1 MPSART
7 RLTPLA
13 LLLAALPAAGCT
25 VTGHPV
31 APADLG
37 TPRSE
42 ADLLAVLEEPG
53 PLTVET
59 VPSADWAVDRG
70 GLVNLKDAKAK
81 AAGLADVP
89 EPIQIYFHAVRHPT
103 RGTFLVDTGVERA
116 LRDAPDRA
124 ALRGLPARF
133 MHLERLTVRRPLGD
147 WLAAEPAPVRAVLL
161 THLHLDHVTGMP
173 DLPGGTPLYAGPGEA
188 TTRGF
193 LNLFVRGSTDRALD
207 GKGPLRPWPFRPLS
221 SPAPRGEGSAGTGP
235 LPERREAARRFDGV
249 VDVLGDGT
257 LWALLLPGHTPGSTA
272 YLART
277 PAGPVLLAGDVCH
290 TRWGWENGV
299 EPGTFSGDAD
309 AAKASFEKL
318 RAFAAEHPRMQVR
331 LGHQP

>member
-1 MPSART
+1 MPPPRS
-7 RLTPLA
+7 P
-13 LLLAALPAAGCT
+13 LAALALALATGLAGCG
-25 VTGHPV
+25 VTSHPT

-42 ADLLAVLEEPG
+42 ADLLAVLDRPG
-53 PLTVET
+53 PLAVET
-59 VPSADWAVDRG
+59 IASADWAVDRA
-70 GLVNLKDAKAK
+70 GLLDLAHPKAR

-133 MHLERLTVRRPLGD
+133 MHLERLVVRRPLGD
-147 WLAAEPAPVRAVLL
+147 FLAAEAAPVRGVLF
-161 THLHLDHVTGMP
+161 THLHVDHVSGAP
-173 DLPGGTPLYAGPGEA
+173 DLPAGTPLYAGPGEA
-188 TTRGF
+188 TTRAF
-193 LNLFVRGSTDRALD
+193 LNAFVRGTTDRALA
-207 GKGPLRPWPFRPLS
+207 GKGALRAWPFR
-221 SPAPRGEGSAGTGP
+221 
-235 LPERREAARRFDGV
+235 REAGGRFPGV
-249 VDVLGDGT
+249 VDVFGDGT

-277 PAGPVLLAGDVCH
+277 PEGPVLLAGDVCH
-290 TRWGWENGV
+290 TRWGWDHGV
-299 EPGTFSGDAD
+299 APGTFNGDA
-309 AAKASFEKL
+309 AAARASFDAL
-318 RAFAAEHPRMQVR
+318 RAFAAEHPALRVR